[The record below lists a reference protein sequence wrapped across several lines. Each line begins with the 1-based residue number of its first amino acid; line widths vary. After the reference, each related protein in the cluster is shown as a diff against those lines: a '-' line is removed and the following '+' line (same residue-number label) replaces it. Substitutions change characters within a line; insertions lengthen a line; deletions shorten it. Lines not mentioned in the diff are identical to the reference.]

1 MGTELWI
8 YGLAVL
14 VATLTIG
21 ILVAGLLLLRAMAG
35 VRSWNLYLGA
45 VAATLM
51 ALLWAAFEVNLRWV
65 QAGMQWADGVPLSD
79 EATLQI
85 SPYLMAPFYC
95 VLGVFI
101 GGLLLYFLGRTAAQE
116 RKVQR
121 AAV

>member
-14 VATLTIG
+14 VATLTLG

-35 VRSWNLYLGA
+35 VRRWNLYLGA

-51 ALLWAAFEVNLRWV
+51 ALLWAAVEMNLRWEL
-65 QAGMQWADGVPLSD
+65 AGMQWADGIPLSD

-85 SPYLMAPFYC
+85 SPYLMASFYC

>member
-14 VATLTIG
+14 VATLTLG

-35 VRSWNLYLGA
+35 VRRWNLYLGA

-51 ALLWAAFEVNLRWV
+51 ALLWAAFEMNLRWEL
-65 QAGMQWADGVPLSD
+65 AGMQWADGIPLSD

>member
-8 YGLAVL
+8 YGLGVL
-14 VATLTIG
+14 VATLTLG

-35 VRSWNLYLGA
+35 VRRWNLYLGA

-51 ALLWAAFEVNLRWV
+51 ALLWAAFEMNLRWEL
-65 QAGMQWADGVPLSD
+65 AGMQWADGIPLSD

-85 SPYLMAPFYC
+85 SPYLMASFYC